1 MTTSPMTVKVSITDS
16 HDGGNVEFI
25 SQTKPVA
32 ILDGG
37 RNAAEVTVTVRI
49 RPGKKRNEC
58 CVHNVIYVI
67 PKTNQI

>member
-1 MTTSPMTVKVSITDS
+1 MTVKVSITDS

-37 RNAAEVTVTVRI
+37 RNAEEVTVTVRI
-49 RPGKKRNEC
+49 RPGKK
-58 CVHNVIYVI
+58 
-67 PKTNQI
+67 